1 MSERE
6 QCIATIDSMTQ
17 QSRTAAAY
25 ILEYFAHGAEIR
37 INISVASVGGIRF
50 IEPLDVT
57 LAIGE
62 AYTME
67 YEPLNIYVV
76 GESLEEART
85 EFENTVLFLYRE
97 YACES
102 DEALTEDAKELKSA
116 LLSVVGE
123 SYGDA

>member
-1 MSERE
+1 
-6 QCIATIDSMTQ
+6 MTGTLK
-17 QSRTAAAY
+17 RTAAAY